1 MATALE
7 ETHTEISRALA
18 EDGAERIVGLQQQR
32 VAGMEGVRALRER
45 ENQCTKAVDTV
56 KKDNFELRQVRA
68 WVRVLLC
75 KHTIHYSGCS
85 EIGVHLIG
93 VTFFKHKDLTP

>member
-56 KKDNFELRQVRA
+56 KKDNFELRQVSKQTLF
-68 WVRVLLC
+68 RVQRN
-75 KHTIHYSGCS
+75 T
-85 EIGVHLIG
+85 
-93 VTFFKHKDLTP
+93 